1 MRKVTHWGIDIVSLK
16 DSLFGKQREIYT
28 VMIKLVAATM
38 ILTAV
43 GFEKPTL
50 LKIVAELL

>member
-1 MRKVTHWGIDIVSLK
+1 MSLK